1 MSFWDKLKRF
11 FGGGEDDLDLKVREV
26 ALGFVDEGEHF
37 SATGVASRAVGIA
50 DPALRKEAEARL
62 HALFERGE
70 LPGYART
77 EIAGMWLYHPE
88 GVDPRGRPGAPVP
101 PKPPASTT
109 STTTTS
115 TTAST
120 SSTPSA
126 SAWKPP
132 KERATTDP
140 YDTSGTLTLTPEQL
154 RERAKKIVPWRTAWI
169 GRVDVIPPASDER
182 TALIDRGLVLRGL
195 LTQEDIDEIHRIGDL
210 WLETHDGARMAH
222 ALGKKSA
229 DEAIEARRQERAE
242 KKAAK
247 KAEAAKKKATRAEAI
262 AQRRATDIIFLGE
275 GVSSQLHDRR
285 AEIERLESHGLPLL
299 ATPEQLAA
307 HLEITVSRLRWLAF
321 HQEAAQTTHYVQFE
335 VPKRTG
341 GTRVLAAPKPE
352 IAAVQERILETILA
366 KVPLDDAAHGFVT
379 GRSTVTNARPHQG
392 RDLVINLDL
401 SDFFPSVTFP
411 RVRGVFR
418 SFGYSPAV
426 ATILALLCTE
436 SPRRTLAYGER
447 TYHVAVGPR
456 ALPQGACTSPAISN
470 LVARKLDRR
479 LRGLSDKHGLT
490 YTRYADD
497 LTFSFQEGLSPAPP
511 PSGVKPDG
519 APSHE
524 PSLAPLAA
532 RRPVGRLAKSAE
544 LPFSAGT
551 EKRSELGM
559 MLARMRHVIED
570 EGFALN
576 PKKVRVQRK
585 GGRQTVTGIVVNEKA
600 KLGLPRHE
608 VRRLRAVLHSAKTTG
623 LQAQNRGNHPDFRA
637 HLAGKI
643 AYLAMIDPERAK
655 PLRAALEA
663 CRS

>member
-11 FGGGEDDLDLKVREV
+11 FGGGDDDLDLKVREV
-26 ALGFVDEGEHF
+26 ALGFVDAGEQF

-50 DPALRKEAEARL
+50 EPALRKEAEARL
-62 HALFERGE
+62 HALFERGG

-88 GVDPRGRPGAPVP
+88 GVDPRGMPGAPVP
-101 PKPPASTT
+101 PRPP
-109 STTTTS
+109 
-115 TTAST
+115 
-120 SSTPSA
+120 TPSA
-126 SAWKPP
+126 STSTSTSSSGGWKPP
-132 KERATTDP
+132 KERASTDP

-182 TALIDRGLVLRGL
+182 TALIDRGFVLRGL
-195 LTQEDIDEIHRIGDL
+195 LTQEDLDEIHRIGDL
-210 WLETHDGARMAH
+210 WLEHHDSARMAH
-222 ALGKKSA
+222 ASGKKSA
-229 DEAIEARRQERAE
+229 DEAIEARRRERAE

-247 KAEAAKKKATRAEAI
+247 KAEAAKKKAARAEAI
-262 AQRRATDIIFLGE
+262 ATRRATDVIFLGE

-285 AEIERLESHGLPLL
+285 AENERLEAFGLPVIV
-299 ATPEQLAA
+299 TPEQLAA
-307 HLEITVSRLRWLAF
+307 HLGVTVPRLRWLAF

-341 GTRVLAAPKPE
+341 GTRVLAAPKAD
-352 IAAVQERILETILA
+352 IAAAQTTILETILA
-366 KVPLDDAAHGFVT
+366 KLPLDEAAHGFVT

-418 SFGYSPAV
+418 SFGYSPAI

-436 SPRRTLAYGER
+436 SPRRPL
-447 TYHVAVGPR
+447 TYDGRSYEVAVGPR
-456 ALPQGACTSPAISN
+456 ALPQGACTSPALSN

-479 LRGLSDKHGLT
+479 LRGLATKHGLT

-497 LTFSFQEGLSPAPP
+497 LTFSAT
-511 PSGVKPDG
+511 
-519 APSHE
+519 A
-524 PSLAPLAA
+524 
-532 RRPVGRLAKSAE
+532 
-544 LPFSAGT
+544 

-585 GGRQTVTGIVVNEKA
+585 GGRQTVTGIVVNEPT
-600 KLGLPRHE
+600 KLGLPRTE
-608 VRRLRAVLHSAKTTG
+608 VRRLRAILHAARIQG
-623 LQAQNRGNHPDFRA
+623 LQSQNRERHPDFRA

-643 AYLAMIDPERAK
+643 AYLAMIDPARAK
-655 PLRAALEA
+655 PLREALDA

>member
-26 ALGFVDEGEHF
+26 ALGIVEDGEHF

-70 LPGYART
+70 LPGYTRT

-88 GVDPRGRPGAPVP
+88 GVDPRAMPGVPVP
-101 PKPPASTT
+101 PRPPVSTT
-109 STTTTS
+109 SATT
-115 TTAST
+115 T

-132 KERATTDP
+132 KERASADP

-154 RERAKKIVPWRTAWI
+154 RQRAKKIVPWRTAWI

-210 WLETHDGARMAH
+210 WLETHDAARTADV
-222 ALGKKSA
+222 LGKKTA
-229 DEAIEARRQERAE
+229 DEAIEARRLERAK

-247 KAEAAKKKATRAEAI
+247 KGEARRKKAARAEAI
-262 AQRRATDIIFLGE
+262 AQRRATDVIFLGE

-285 AEIERLESHGLPLL
+285 AEIERLEAHGLPLL

-436 SPRRTLAYGER
+436 CPRRTLAYDDR

-497 LTFSFQEGLSPAPP
+497 LTFS
-511 PSGVKPDG
+511 
-519 APSHE
+519 
-524 PSLAPLAA
+524 
-532 RRPVGRLAKSAE
+532 
-544 LPFSAGT
+544 AGT

-585 GGRQTVTGIVVNEKA
+585 GGRQTVTGIVVNEKT

-623 LQAQNRGNHPDFRA
+623 LQAQNRAKHPDFRA